1 VSAAGVTLVLS
12 GGGAKTAAHVG
23 AARAIEEAGLVPL
36 RYVATSM
43 GAVVAAALSGSAG
56 RETLLERLAEA
67 GRAGVARD
75 PLALVRGL
83 FARSLL
89 RAPPFRRAIEQL
101 VPARR
106 FADLRVP
113 ITVSVVDLDSGE
125 LLLFGEGGED
135 APLVDVLCAS
145 CALPVYFPAVRL
157 AGRRCG
163 DGGLRGPLPL
173 DVAARLARETVVAVD
188 VGPGFDAVDAGLEG
202 NVILSEAK
210 EPIGGHGLLRFA
222 PDDTTINTRFGTA
235 PSIIRAHDD
244 AVGALMANATAAQLA
259 LWRADPGRPPLVYV
273 RPRVE
278 RSATFRVDRVRQY
291 ADDGYRATREGLA
304 AAGRA

>member
-1 VSAAGVTLVLS
+1 MSAAGVTLVLS

-23 AARAIEEAGLVPL
+23 AARAVEEAGLIPV

-43 GAVVAAALSGSAG
+43 GAVIAAALAG
-56 RETLLERLAEA
+56 GADREPLLVRLADV
-67 GRAGVARD
+67 GRAGVVRD
-75 PLALVRGL
+75 PLALVSGL

-89 RAPPFRRAIEQL
+89 RAAPFRRAVEQI

-106 FADLRVP
+106 FAELSVP
-113 ITVSVVDLDSGE
+113 VTVSVVDLDTGE
-125 LLLFGEGGED
+125 LLLFGAGGDD

-145 CALPVYFPAVRL
+145 CALPLYFPAEML

-173 DVAARLARETVVAVD
+173 DVAARLGTERVVAVD
-188 VGPGFDAVDAGLEG
+188 VGPGFDVP
-202 NVILSEAK
+202 S
-210 EPIGGHGLLRFA
+210 A
-222 PDDTTINTRFGTA
+222 PGSA
-235 PSIIRAHDD
+235 PPVVRAHDD
-244 AVGALMANATAAQLA
+244 AIGALMAHATAAQLA

-278 RSATFRVDRVRQY
+278 RDATFRVDLVRRY
-291 ADDGYRATREGLA
+291 AEEGYRAAREALA
-304 AAGRA
+304 AARRA

>member
-1 VSAAGVTLVLS
+1 MSAAGVTVVLS
-12 GGGAKTAAHVG
+12 GGGAKTAAHIG
-23 AARAIEEAGLVPL
+23 AARAVEEAGLVPL

-43 GAVVAAALSGSAG
+43 GAVVAAALAG
-56 RETLLERLAEA
+56 GADREALIEQLAKA
-67 GRAGVARD
+67 GKAGVVRD
-75 PLALVRGL
+75 PLAVVRGL

-89 RAPPFRRAIEQL
+89 RAAPFRRAVERL

-106 FADLRVP
+106 FAELSVP

-145 CALPVYFPAVRL
+145 CALPVYFPAENL

-188 VGPGFDAVDAGLEG
+188 VGPGFNAVDAGPEG
-202 NVILSEAK
+202 HAESVS
-210 EPIGGHGLLRFA
+210 LRVA
-222 PDDTTINTRFGTA
+222 FGTA
-235 PSIIRAHDD
+235 PPVVRAHDG

-291 ADDGYRATREGLA
+291 ADDGYRATRAALA
-304 AAGRA
+304 AVGRP

>member
-1 VSAAGVTLVLS
+1 VSPAGVTLVLS

-23 AARAIEEAGLVPL
+23 AARAIEEMGLAPL

-43 GAVVAAALSGSAG
+43 GAVVAAALAG
-56 RETLLERLAEA
+56 GADREVLLGRLAEA
-67 GRAGVARD
+67 GRAGVERD
-75 PLALVRGL
+75 PLALVKGL

-89 RAPPFRRAIEQL
+89 RAGPFRRALEQL

-106 FADLRVP
+106 FSDLSVP

-145 CALPVYFPAVRL
+145 CALPVYYPAVKL

-173 DVAARLARETVVAVD
+173 DVAARLAREAVVAVD
-188 VGPGFDAVDAGLEG
+188 VGPGLDE
-202 NVILSEAK
+202 EAMT
-210 EPIGGHGLLRFA
+210 GHGLIR
-222 PDDTTINTRFGTA
+222 PDDTVSVTFRTA
-235 PSIIRAHDD
+235 SPMVRAHDD
-244 AVGALMANATAAQLA
+244 ALGVLMANATAAQLA
-259 LWRADPGRPPLVYV
+259 LWRADAGRPPLVYV

-278 RSATFRVDRVRQY
+278 RSATFRMDRIRQY
-291 ADDGYRATREGLA
+291 ADDGYRATRDA
-304 AAGRA
+304 FPAAGRP

>member
-1 VSAAGVTLVLS
+1 
-12 GGGAKTAAHVG
+12 
-23 AARAIEEAGLVPL
+23 
-36 RYVATSM
+36 
-43 GAVVAAALSGSAG
+43 VVAAALAG
-56 RETLLERLAEA
+56 GAEREALLGRLSDA
-67 GRAGVARD
+67 GRAGVVRD

-89 RAPPFRRAIEQL
+89 RPAPFRRAIEQL

-106 FADLRVP
+106 FAELSVP
-113 ITVSVVDLDSGE
+113 ITVSVVDLDTGE
-125 LLLFGEGGED
+125 LLLFGEGGAD

-145 CALPVYFPAVRL
+145 CALPVYFPAERL

-188 VGPGFDAVDAGLEG
+188 VGPGFDGA
-202 NVILSEAK
+202 
-210 EPIGGHGLLRFA
+210 HGLLRSA
-222 PDDTTINTRFGTA
+222 QDDSGTA
-235 PSIIRAHDD
+235 PPVVRAHDD
-244 AVGALMANATAAQLA
+244 AVGALMATATAAQLA
-259 LWRADPGRPPLVYV
+259 VWRTDAGRPPLVYV

-291 ADDGYRATREGLA
+291 ADDGYRATRDALA
-304 AAGRA
+304 AGGRP

>member
-1 VSAAGVTLVLS
+1 MSAAGVTLVLS
-12 GGGAKTAAHVG
+12 GGGAKTAAHLG
-23 AARAIEEAGLVPL
+23 AARAIEEVGLVPL

-43 GAVVAAALSGSAG
+43 GAVVAAALAG
-56 RETLLERLAEA
+56 GAEREALLGRLSDA
-67 GRAGVARD
+67 GRAGVVRD

-89 RAPPFRRAIEQL
+89 RPAPFRRAIEQL

-106 FADLRVP
+106 FAELSVP
-113 ITVSVVDLDSGE
+113 ITVSVVDLDTGE
-125 LLLFGEGGED
+125 LLLFGEGGAD

-145 CALPVYFPAVRL
+145 CALPVYFPAERL

-188 VGPGFDAVDAGLEG
+188 VGPGFDGA
-202 NVILSEAK
+202 
-210 EPIGGHGLLRFA
+210 HGLLRSA
-222 PDDTTINTRFGTA
+222 QDDSGTA
-235 PSIIRAHDD
+235 PPVVRAHDD
-244 AVGALMANATAAQLA
+244 AVRALMAGATAAQLA
-259 LWRADPGRPPLVYV
+259 LWRADAGRPPLVYV

-291 ADDGYRATREGLA
+291 ADDGYRATRDALA
-304 AAGRA
+304 AGGRP

>member
-23 AARAIEEAGLVPL
+23 AARAVEGAGMVPV

-43 GAVVAAALSGSAG
+43 GAVIAAALAG
-56 RETLLERLAEA
+56 GADREALLALLADA

-75 PLALVRGL
+75 PLALVSGL

-89 RAPPFRRAIEQL
+89 RAVPFRRAVERI

-106 FADLRVP
+106 FAELSVP
-113 ITVSVVDLDSGE
+113 VTVTVVDLDTGE
-125 LLLFGEGGED
+125 LLLFGAGGDD

-145 CALPVYFPAVRL
+145 CALPLYFPAEKL

-173 DVAARLARETVVAVD
+173 DVAARLAAERVVAVD
-188 VGPGFDAVDAGLEG
+188 VGPGFDATTPA
-202 NVILSEAK
+202 AA
-210 EPIGGHGLLRFA
+210 A
-222 PDDTTINTRFGTA
+222 P
-235 PSIIRAHDD
+235 PVVRAHDD
-244 AVGALMANATAAQLA
+244 AIGALMANATAAQLA
-259 LWRADPGRPPLVYV
+259 LWRADRGRPPLLYV

-278 RSATFRVDRVRQY
+278 RDATFRVDLVRRY
-291 ADDGYRATREGLA
+291 AEEGYRATREALA
-304 AAGRA
+304 AAARP